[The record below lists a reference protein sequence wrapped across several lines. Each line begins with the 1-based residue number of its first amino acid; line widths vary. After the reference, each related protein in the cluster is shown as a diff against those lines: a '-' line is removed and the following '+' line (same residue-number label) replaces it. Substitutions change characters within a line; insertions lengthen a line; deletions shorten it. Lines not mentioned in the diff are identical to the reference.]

1 MRWNESTGHWAL
13 FALGW
18 RAMFPP
24 PPPWSS
30 HVFSLGVTGT
40 NGKTTTTTYL
50 ASALA
55 CLHAPVLRVTTVGSF
70 LDQTKLDVQ
79 ADYDGFVLAMKQALD
94 AGARRAVL
102 ECTSEALAAGFA
114 KAWPISMGI
123 FTNLTRDH
131 LDSHGSPEHYLASKA
146 QLFLHLPRGGAAILN
161 AYDPASAL
169 LAEIIP
175 AGVRIVGYGLPS
187 RSSGAPVLP
196 VDLSVEHVHVGW
208 DGTRVKL
215 CSSERWK
222 EFDGKIHLQA
232 VGEMYAENALAA
244 LAAAIEA
251 GVSMADAAAALEKTP
266 LVPGRF
272 EVIGTGPRA
281 VVDYGHSPDAL
292 ARTLATA
299 RMLSKGRLMVV
310 FGAGGGRDR
319 GKRQAMG
326 QAARIAD
333 EIVLTSDNPRHEDP
347 AMIAAEIRRGVGF
360 GAQGAEGDPKP
371 QMLNQRDHSSVR
383 VILDREKA
391 IETALQGAGFADVV
405 VIAGRGPETQQ
416 VLASGTRRLVDA
428 EVVRRV
434 LGMPI
439 PSGEQA

>member
-1 MRWNESTGHWAL
+1 
-13 FALGW
+13 
-18 RAMFPP
+18 MFPS

-30 HVFSLGVTGT
+30 QIFSVGVTGT
-40 NGKTTTTTYL
+40 NGKTTTTAYL

-55 CLHAPVLRVTTVGSF
+55 CVHAPVLRVTTVGSF
-70 LDQTKLDVQ
+70 LDQKKLDVEP
-79 ADYDGFVLAMKQALD
+79 DYDGFVSAMKHALD
-94 AGARRAVL
+94 ASAERAVL

-114 KAWPISMGI
+114 KAWPISMGV

-146 QLFLHLPRGGAAILN
+146 QLFVHLPPGGAAILN

-169 LAEIIP
+169 LAEIVP

-187 RSSGAPVLP
+187 RSSGPPVLP
-196 VDLSVEHVHVGW
+196 VDIHVARVHVGW
-208 DGTRVKL
+208 DGTRLELLPSGREKGVAG
-215 CSSERWK
+215 E
-222 EFDGKIHLQA
+222 IHLQA
-232 VGEMYAENALAA
+232 VGEIYAENALAA

-251 GVSMADAAAALEKTP
+251 GVPVADAAAALEKTP
-266 LVPGRF
+266 PVPGRF

-299 RMLSKGRLMVV
+299 RSLGKKRLVV
-310 FGAGGGRDR
+310 IFGAGGGRDR
-319 GKRQAMG
+319 GKREAMG

-347 AMIAAEIRRGVGF
+347 ALIAGEIRRGVGNHP
-360 GAQGAEGDPKP
+360 A
-371 QMLNQRDHSSVR
+371 VR
-383 VILDREKA
+383 IMLDREKA
-391 IETALQGAGFADVV
+391 IETTLQAAEAEDVV

-416 VLASGTRRLVDA
+416 VLASGPRRFVDA

-434 LGMPI
+434 LGL
-439 PSGEQA
+439 GA